1 VNWDNLA
8 IPWQIRQ
15 ALMILIGF
23 VCLSACAFILGG
35 LGIGLGVTGVLLFLL
50 EIVTRPAVRT

>member
-1 VNWDNLA
+1 
-8 IPWQIRQ
+8 
-15 ALMILIGF
+15 MILIGF
-23 VCLSACAFILGG
+23 ACLSACAFILGG